1 MAGEKELRVT
11 AYDAAGNSVFQKL
24 VAGTGDWLKPWPE
37 LGEAAE
43 IKIPLGR
50 PGVYRVAIWSPK
62 RQFRMSYAPTLPVT
76 LEGWVNSQGRP
87 TPRLYFYVP
96 KDVDRV
102 AIYTSYTAAGPPRF
116 FDPTGAE
123 VQPAFLDEG
132 KLTLLEVPAEH
143 RGALVAG
150 QGQVPERAA
159 TDAQRAG
166 VFCV

>member
-1 MAGEKELRVT
+1 
-11 AYDAAGNSVFQKL
+11 
-24 VAGTGDWLKPWPE
+24 
-37 LGEAAE
+37 
-43 IKIPLGR
+43 
-50 PGVYRVAIWSPK
+50 
-62 RQFRMSYAPTLPVT
+62 MSYAPTLPVT